1 MMWEKRVKKDKIV
14 EDLKGIWE
22 NDHAEEITEA
32 YNKIVEILAEL
43 DMYSANMLVNLLWRQ
58 TVKKTY
64 MATVG
69 KKEVGGE

>member
-1 MMWEKRVKKDKIV
+1 MWKKREKQDKLI
-14 EDLKGIWE
+14 ENLKMVYE
-22 NDHAEEITEA
+22 TDHANEITEA
-32 YNKIVEILAEL
+32 YNKIVEILAGL

-69 KKEVGGE
+69 KKEIGGE